1 MNVYSGTEVSMN
13 KVDILARGTVM
24 AAAGEYPYFGWPT
37 AARLP
42 EGTVMTVCS
51 GFRMGHICPFGR
63 VAAAYSADDGRT
75 WSAPETIF
83 DTPLDDRDAGL
94 AVSGGRVMVTTFNNT
109 RAFQRRWNEWNA
121 ADTQARISAYLDT
134 VTDAQEAEAF
144 GSHVLIRTAPG
155 EPFRPAGKVFV
166 TAPHGPAVLSDGTF
180 FYIGRKFMPDSEA
193 ADGEGDGI
201 YVIRS
206 ADGIRWSQPVAVP
219 MPAVADGVILC
230 EPHAAELPSGRIVAG
245 VRASKGNEIFATY
258 TAVSDDGATFTPFVK
273 TFEGAPPHFTVLR
286 DGRMVCTYGYR
297 QPPFGIRAAFSAD
310 GVHWSDPVVLTDDG
324 PGWDLGYP
332 STVERRDGT
341 CLTVYYQAAPTGGAA
356 IEYVVWKPYP

>member
-1 MNVYSGTEVSMN
+1 MN
-13 KVDILARGTVM
+13 KADILARGTVM
-24 AAAGEYPYFGWPT
+24 DAAGEYPYFGWPT

-63 VAAAYSADDGRT
+63 VAAAYSADDGCT

-134 VTDAQEAEAF
+134 VTDAQETEAF
-144 GSHVLIRTAPG
+144 GSHVLIRPAPG

-206 ADGIRWSQPVAVP
+206 ADGIR
-219 MPAVADGVILC
+219 
-230 EPHAAELPSGRIVAG
+230 
-245 VRASKGNEIFATY
+245 
-258 TAVSDDGATFTPFVK
+258 
-273 TFEGAPPHFTVLR
+273 
-286 DGRMVCTYGYR
+286 
-297 QPPFGIRAAFSAD
+297 
-310 GVHWSDPVVLTDDG
+310 
-324 PGWDLGYP
+324 
-332 STVERRDGT
+332 
-341 CLTVYYQAAPTGGAA
+341 
-356 IEYVVWKPYP
+356 